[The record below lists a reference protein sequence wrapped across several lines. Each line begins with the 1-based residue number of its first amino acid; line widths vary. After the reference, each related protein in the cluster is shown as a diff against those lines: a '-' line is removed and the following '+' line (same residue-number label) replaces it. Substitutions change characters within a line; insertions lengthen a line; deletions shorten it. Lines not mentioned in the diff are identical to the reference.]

1 MTPSPVR
8 DPGLQPERTSLA
20 WRRTL
25 LAALVSAY
33 FIWRAATSAWARHG
47 GRIDIEVIGLGTAA
61 AVATAAATIITAS
74 ALHRTKTLHH
84 NPGTPPAALT
94 RTTAGAT
101 LALAAA
107 IITAITLSQ

>member
-1 MTPSPVR
+1 MTPPPVR

-61 AVATAAATIITAS
+61 AVATAAATIITAC
-74 ALHRTKTLHH
+74 ALHRTKTLHRT
-84 NPGTPPAALT
+84 PGAPHGVLT
-94 RTTAGAT
+94 RTTAAAT
-101 LALAAA
+101 LALAGAITAA
-107 IITAITLSQ
+107 IVLSH